1 MSRPLARRLLAATT
15 ITLTAASF
23 VASGLATRAG
33 GPFYFAP
40 PPTKECQGV
49 ANCVATIGP
58 WVVVPAH
65 GETTFLIGCPTL
77 FGYLIGGTDAR
88 ASSGNVRVWFDGD
101 LGAPIGHTSS
111 QGAVLLFHAVSNNG
125 QPGSF
130 QPILGC
136 VALQQK
142 NKTSTV
148 AYLRFSAVPG
158 TAPSSPVILRAR
170 TLAVRPFKELGFK
183 QRAFYPARCTKD
195 ETFVGSWGAVAFLT
209 SDPPTLAQMQAVK
222 AMILVK
228 ADEVRAVVQQY
239 SRALLPPPAEVQ
251 YGAMCEP

>member
-1 MSRPLARRLLAATT
+1 MITLAAATF
-15 ITLTAASF
+15 AS
-23 VASGLATRAG
+23 SCLATRAG

-40 PPTKECQGV
+40 TPTKECQGV
-49 ANCVATIGP
+49 TNCVATVGP

-65 GETTFLIGCPTL
+65 GEATFLVGCPSL
-77 FGYLIGGTDAR
+77 YGYLIGGTDAR
-88 ASSGNVRVWFDGD
+88 ASSGNIRVWFDGD
-101 LGAPIGHTSS
+101 LGAPIGRTAS

-125 QPGSF
+125 QTGSF

-136 VALQQK
+136 VALEQK

-158 TAPSSPVILRAR
+158 TAPSSPLYLRAR

-183 QRAFYPARCTKD
+183 QKAIFAARCTKD
-195 ETFVGSWGAVAFLT
+195 ETFVGSWDAVAFLT
-209 SDPPTLAQMQAVK
+209 TDPPTVAQIQAVK
-222 AMILVK
+222 ATITVK
-228 ADEVRAVVQQY
+228 ADAVHAFVQQW
-239 SRALLPPPAEVQ
+239 SNALLPPPAEVQ